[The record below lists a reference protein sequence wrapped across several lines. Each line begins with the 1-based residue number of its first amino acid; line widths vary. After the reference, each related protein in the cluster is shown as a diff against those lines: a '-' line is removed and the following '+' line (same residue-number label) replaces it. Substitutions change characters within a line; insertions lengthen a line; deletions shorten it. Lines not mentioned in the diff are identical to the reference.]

1 MSLTKLTTITLLV
14 LFGVFA
20 GATALAQNNMVS
32 LSDPTP
38 IVPKGKSYVRLDI
51 GNIGHGS
58 GVVIGNGRYIITAG
72 HVADAAKHF
81 KTSIEVVS
89 TTGIKSKTT
98 ILWQST
104 IQDTG
109 YDIALL
115 RIDSTNW
122 DDVVESADVSCKAP
136 YMGEEVIATG
146 NPLDVEW
153 VEMYGHVAAA
163 KKQILAGWIAGVWAL
178 DVAGGQGMSGGP
190 VFDAK
195 THELV
200 GIIVAGYGPVSPL
213 MFMVG
218 MPQVCDLLGRTV

>member
-38 IVPKGKSYVRLDI
+38 IVPKGKSYVLLNI
-51 GNIGHGS
+51 GSFGHGS
-58 GVVIGNGRYIITAG
+58 GVVIGNGRYILTAG
-72 HVADAAKHF
+72 HVADAARQL

-136 YMGEEVIATG
+136 YIGEAVMAAG
-146 NPLDVEW
+146 NPLQVEW
-153 VEMYGHVAAA
+153 VEMHGQVASA
-163 KKQILAGWIAGVWAL
+163 KDQIIAGWLHVRAL
-178 DVAGGQGMSGGP
+178 DLTGGAGMSGGP
-190 VFDAK
+190 VFDVK
-195 THELV
+195 TGKVV
-200 GIIVAGYGPVSPL
+200 GIVVAGYGQISPL
-213 MFMVG
+213 MLMV
-218 MPQVCDLLGRTV
+218 PSSSVCDLLGRTA